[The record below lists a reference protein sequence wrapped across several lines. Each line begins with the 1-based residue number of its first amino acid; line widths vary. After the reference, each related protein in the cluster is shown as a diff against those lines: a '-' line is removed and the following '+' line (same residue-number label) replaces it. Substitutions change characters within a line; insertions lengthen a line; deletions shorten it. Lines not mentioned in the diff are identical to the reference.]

1 MNTETSK
8 EPVEST
14 TTDESKVS
22 ADFMKE
28 VEAAVD
34 LSLPSK
40 EDEVKTDLP
49 LEEEK
54 PAASK
59 DVDKGG
65 QSPEEKKGKTK
76 EVKPEPISDDLLTR
90 AVKAGMTIAEA
101 RAVSDADALE
111 SVCSKLEAVQPKSD
125 KSESEA
131 GSKDDADAEDDIFKD
146 LPWLDPDDYDEGV
159 ISVIEGLKSIIKNQ
173 NKQISTLNK
182 GGKSEVSWVDA
193 KIDGLGKDYE
203 EAVGAPGKVLPDSA
217 QAQSRA
223 NVKKKFEILTAGY
236 KAAGETVKPD
246 DVFNEAIQ
254 LTLGDVAASAKAL
267 KAKAAAEKRN
277 SQISVPP
284 GGPKGKAD
292 SLSPEDEAVAMLNE
306 KFFNKK

>member
-34 LSLPSK
+34 LSLPVK
-40 EDEVKTDLP
+40 KDEVKTDLP

-146 LPWLDPDDYDEGV
+146 LPSLSPDDYDEG
-159 ISVIEGLKSIIKNQ
+159 
-173 NKQISTLNK
+173 
-182 GGKSEVSWVDA
+182 
-193 KIDGLGKDYE
+193 
-203 EAVGAPGKVLPDSA
+203 
-217 QAQSRA
+217 
-223 NVKKKFEILTAGY
+223 
-236 KAAGETVKPD
+236 
-246 DVFNEAIQ
+246 
-254 LTLGDVAASAKAL
+254 
-267 KAKAAAEKRN
+267 
-277 SQISVPP
+277 
-284 GGPKGKAD
+284 
-292 SLSPEDEAVAMLNE
+292 
-306 KFFNKK
+306 